1 MNRWLDRPG
10 YVVVVAFL
18 AGAAVA
24 AVIAVVIFVRRGDD
38 GGGGEHLIATAT
50 VSIETPG
57 GTAPA
62 TAGST
67 PGTPMATPTPGRF
80 DNPDDALAAF
90 VRNQLSAEYV
100 GGCPQVVAPGQE
112 TPQGICSLE
121 LYRSEELV
129 TFIVGPPFSEGIGE
143 VVLTRG
149 DDGFWSVDFVE
160 APTPGQGELRVGIEA
175 VVFGAGDCLRFR
187 ETPGPAGK
195 QVTCQIDGTRA
206 RVAEGPVE
214 MEGVVWWRLEG
225 LGWASAQYL
234 APVP

>member
-24 AVIAVVIFVRRGDD
+24 AVVAVVIFVRRGDGD
-38 GGGGEHLIATAT
+38 GERVVATAT
-50 VSIETPG
+50 VPVETPG

-62 TAGST
+62 TAAGT
-67 PGTPMATPTPGRF
+67 PGTPVAATATPGRF

-90 VRNQLSAEYV
+90 VRDQLRAQYI
-100 GGCPQVVAPGQE
+100 GGCPLGAPGAEQ
-112 TPQGICSLE
+112 PQGICSLE
-121 LYRSEELV
+121 LYRSDELV

-143 VVLTRG
+143 VVLTREEG
-149 DDGFWSVDFVE
+149 GLWTLTFLEPPRLDLQI
-160 APTPGQGELRVGIEA
+160 AVGA
-175 VVFGAGDCLRFR
+175 QVVVFGAGDCLRFR

-195 QVTCQIDGTRA
+195 QVSCQIDGTRG

-214 MEGVVWWRLEG
+214 MEGVVWWRVEG